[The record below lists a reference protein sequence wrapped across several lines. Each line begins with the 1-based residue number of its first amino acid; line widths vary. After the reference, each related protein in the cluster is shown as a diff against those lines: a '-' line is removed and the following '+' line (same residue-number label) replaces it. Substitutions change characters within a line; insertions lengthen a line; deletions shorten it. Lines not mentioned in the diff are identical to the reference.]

1 MDAIRVAK
9 VDNVVLERPI
19 PPSTKDGVPTR
30 SRQTGTLHLTPHHLI
45 FDTASTSSE
54 TASEIWIPYPT
65 ITLLTRLPQSI
76 AGLYPLQIRTRTF
89 GSYVLL
95 FDKDRQGGA
104 EDVWQSVKDCAV
116 ARAASVE
123 QLYAFFYTLSPPL
136 ASQIVARPAAPLSIS
151 PDQPQPVSNASPV
164 SSGWS
169 TFNPRAEFARQGV
182 GSRTKAWRFTDIN
195 KDYAFC
201 PTYPTKLVVPSRI
214 SDSTLAY
221 AGKYRSKARIPALT
235 YLHWANHASITRSSQ
250 PMVGLKNSR
259 SAQDERL
266 VECIFSSHQSP
277 DTAYATASP
286 SPSPSPSVYGATSTN
301 LIIDAR
307 PTANAMANV
316 AVGAGTE
323 NMDNYKTGKKA
334 YLGIDN
340 IHVMR
345 NSLKVIAEAITE
357 AESSASGTLD
367 RGLLR
372 KSNWLKHISTLLD
385 GALVIVKN
393 IHLNASHVLIHCS
406 DGWDRTSQLSA
417 MAQICLDPYYRTFDG
432 FKVLVEKDWLAFGHK
447 FLDRSGHLSSEKL
460 FTVTDTPDDDTDDEG
475 GGAQKAAQALF
486 AWGQKQF
493 ASSHHLK
500 EVSPVFHQ
508 FLECVWQVQRQF
520 PERFEF
526 NEEYLLDLY
535 HHLYACQFGT
545 FLFNCERDRR
555 VPDGGKAYVERTVSA
570 WDWFDR
576 VEQRT
581 RHVNSSFDPTL
592 DDRSSRSPDADQGVL
607 MFDPRDVKFW
617 YRLFRRGDEEMNG
630 GKIAAFQASGA
641 DLLTVGPGQVDPVS
655 VDGAIDH
662 VTSEV
667 NGGEGF
673 ANGIPATGA
682 AGSGGGWNWSQLSTS
697 ASSALG
703 ALQGAAREIKSI
715 GQEAIGQIR
724 AEAADGESWA
734 RSARDA
740 PGTRI
745 GEGRPSTRGN
755 ESTSARSGLRMP
767 SEANPWSVDASTAR
781 VPASVPL
788 GLADPG
794 PRPQTK
800 REPSWTANPWGESA
814 MTSSATAS
822 LADLTL
828 RSDNP
833 SRAATEQGGPG
844 GDRGEQTSSKSDNR
858 IVSTA
863 EDKRVEEAALGGD
876 RKAWDPLGAL

>member
-1 MDAIRVAK
+1 
-9 VDNVVLERPI
+9 
-19 PPSTKDGVPTR
+19 
-30 SRQTGTLHLTPHHLI
+30 
-45 FDTASTSSE
+45 
-54 TASEIWIPYPT
+54 
-65 ITLLTRLPQSI
+65 
-76 AGLYPLQIRTRTF
+76 
-89 GSYVLL
+89 
-95 FDKDRQGGA
+95 
-104 EDVWQSVKDCAV
+104 
-116 ARAASVE
+116 
-123 QLYAFFYTLSPPL
+123 
-136 ASQIVARPAAPLSIS
+136 
-151 PDQPQPVSNASPV
+151 
-164 SSGWS
+164 
-169 TFNPRAEFARQGV
+169 
-182 GSRTKAWRFTDIN
+182 
-195 KDYAFC
+195 
-201 PTYPTKLVVPSRI
+201 
-214 SDSTLAY
+214 
-221 AGKYRSKARIPALT
+221 
-235 YLHWANHASITRSSQ
+235 
-250 PMVGLKNSR
+250 
-259 SAQDERL
+259 
-266 VECIFSSHQSP
+266 
-277 DTAYATASP
+277 
-286 SPSPSPSVYGATSTN
+286 
-301 LIIDAR
+301 
-307 PTANAMANV
+307 MANV

-357 AESSASGTLD
+357 AESSPSGTLD

-500 EVSPVFHQ
+500 EISPVFHQ

-526 NEEYLLDLY
+526 NEDYLLDLY

-570 WDWFDR
+570 WDWFDGID
-576 VEQRT
+576 QRT
-581 RHVNSSFDPTL
+581 RHINDSFDPTL

-607 MFDPRDVKFW
+607 MFDPRDVQFW

-630 GKIAAFQASGA
+630 GKIAAFQVSGA
-641 DLLTVGPGQVDPVS
+641 DVLTVGPGQVDPVS
-655 VDGAIDH
+655 VDGAIEH
-662 VTSEV
+662 VSSGVDGMSVPSPARSRGPSPKPPSANASPLPANRSLEGVSGKDSFRPFTSTTSAFSMHSKAGDQAASQSKSPLPFARLSRGAPSGLGG
-667 NGGEGF
+667 NGT
-673 ANGIPATGA
+673 PATGA
-682 AGSGGGWNWSQLSTS
+682 GGSGVGWNWSQLSTS
-697 ASSALG
+697 ASSAFG
-703 ALQGAAREIKSI
+703 AIQGAAREIKSI

-734 RSARDA
+734 RSARDTA
-740 PGTRI
+740 PGTGI
-745 GEGRPSTRGN
+745 GEGRPGN
-755 ESTSARSGLRMP
+755 ERTTARSGLRMP

-781 VPASVPL
+781 VPTGIPSGP
-788 GLADPG
+788 ADPG

-814 MTSSATAS
+814 ATRSATAS

-828 RSDNP
+828 RPSDDS
-833 SRAATEQGGPG
+833 SRVATELGAPG
-844 GDRGEQTSSKSDNR
+844 GDIREQTSSKSDNQK
-858 IVSTA
+858 VSTT
-863 EDKRVEEAALGGD
+863 EGLVEAALGGD

>member
-1 MDAIRVAK
+1 
-9 VDNVVLERPI
+9 
-19 PPSTKDGVPTR
+19 
-30 SRQTGTLHLTPHHLI
+30 
-45 FDTASTSSE
+45 
-54 TASEIWIPYPT
+54 
-65 ITLLTRLPQSI
+65 
-76 AGLYPLQIRTRTF
+76 
-89 GSYVLL
+89 
-95 FDKDRQGGA
+95 
-104 EDVWQSVKDCAV
+104 
-116 ARAASVE
+116 
-123 QLYAFFYTLSPPL
+123 
-136 ASQIVARPAAPLSIS
+136 
-151 PDQPQPVSNASPV
+151 
-164 SSGWS
+164 
-169 TFNPRAEFARQGV
+169 
-182 GSRTKAWRFTDIN
+182 
-195 KDYAFC
+195 
-201 PTYPTKLVVPSRI
+201 
-214 SDSTLAY
+214 
-221 AGKYRSKARIPALT
+221 
-235 YLHWANHASITRSSQ
+235 
-250 PMVGLKNSR
+250 MVGLKNSR

-500 EVSPVFHQ
+500 EISPVFHQ

-545 FLFNCERDRR
+545 FLFNSERDRR

-570 WDWFDR
+570 WDWFDG
-576 VEQRT
+576 VEQST

-630 GKIAAFQASGA
+630 GKMAAFQASGA

-655 VDGAIDH
+655 VDGAIEN
-662 VTSEV
+662 VSAGV
-667 NGGEGF
+667 NGGEGLSIPSPARSRGPSPKIPSADASPLPANRSLEGVSGKDSFRPFTSTTSAFSMHSKAGDQVTSQSKSPLPF
-673 ANGIPATGA
+673 ARLSRGNSSGPSGNGIPATGA

-697 ASSALG
+697 ASSAFG

-734 RSARDA
+734 RSARDSA
-740 PGTRI
+740 PGTGI
-745 GEGRPSTRGN
+745 GEGRPSARGN
-755 ESTSARSGLRMP
+755 ERTSARSGLRTP
-767 SEANPWSVDASTAR
+767 SEANPWSVDASTAKA
-781 VPASVPL
+781 PASIPS
-788 GLADPG
+788 GFADPG
-794 PRPQTK
+794 PRPQTQ

-814 MTSSATAS
+814 TPSSATAS

-828 RSDNP
+828 RSDNS
-833 SRAATEQGGPG
+833 SRVATEQGASG
-844 GDRGEQTSSKSDNR
+844 GDKGEQTATKSDNR
-858 IVSTA
+858 IVSTT